1 MARDRHLRAF
11 LSHGARGGTYSRIVA
26 GLKVLLPFL
35 ALALLSTLFLFAR
48 STDPTRNLPMSTAED
63 LRDRQSQSATGA
75 VYTGVADNGAEVTMR
90 AEMTRPDPEA
100 ENNLLADRF
109 GATLDFPDGSRID
122 LSAPSA
128 AMDNSAA
135 ATRLT
140 GGVVIES
147 STGYTVRTET
157 LNSAMD
163 RIDVESDGTVE
174 ADGPASGVLPLARC
188 GSCLPKPR
196 PARRATCNCF
206 SRTAFRWYTSRN
218 NKTECDLW

>member
-1 MARDRHLRAF
+1 MARA
-11 LSHGARGGTYSRIVA
+11 AGTYSRIVA

-90 AEMTRPDPEA
+90 AEMTRPDPDA
-100 ENNLLADRF
+100 TNNLLADRF

-174 ADGPASGVLPLARC
+174 ADGPAGRLTAGKMRILPAETETGEEGDVQLLFTDGVQMVYEPQQQ
-188 GSCLPKPR
+188 
-196 PARRATCNCF
+196 
-206 SRTAFRWYTSRN
+206 
-218 NKTECDLW
+218 D